1 MGKKEGISK
10 TFVNNLFSK
19 EKIDDIDEKM
29 EANLTTLL
37 ESDDYLKLNREF
49 RDVSL
54 KIMSTL
60 NPEQRK
66 ILNEYQRLEME
77 ITSYQNC
84 LAYYLGCKTMIDVD
98 KLK

>member
-1 MGKKEGISK
+1 MEKEREISK
-10 TFVNNLFSK
+10 IFGNNLFSK
-19 EKIDDIDEKM
+19 DKVDEIDEKM

-37 ESDDYLKLNREF
+37 ESDDYVKLNREF
-49 RDVSL
+49 RDISL
-54 KIMSTL
+54 KMMSTL
-60 NPEQRK
+60 DLEQRK

-84 LAYYLGCKTMIDVD
+84 LAYYLGCKTMIDVS